1 MKSFTVLLLS
11 FLCLT
16 FIVIGLKPAFAVV
29 TTNTFTEGIHKLS
42 DLNPSKDGIYSVSN
56 ISDTDNISI
65 IITDEN
71 QNILQVIRLTTNS
84 EKHNTIPILLIT
96 QLHYLVKEKY
106 ILIRW
111 NLNSNFVSL

>member
-1 MKSFTVLLLS
+1 MKRFTVLFLI

-56 ISDTDNISI
+56 VSPTDNISI

-84 EKHNTIPILLIT
+84 EKHNTIPILPNYTIT
-96 QLHYLVKEKY
+96 LLGKGEVYFNPLELK
-106 ILIRW
+106 
-111 NLNSNFVSL
+111 